1 MRVSFVVFDELD
13 ILVDLENIVEL
24 ADVDLVIQLGNHG
37 DPEGME
43 FVVGSNDVID
53 LIEWPRSSDSVSY
66 LELCQAL

>member
-1 MRVSFVVFDELD
+1 MWVSLVVFDELD
-13 ILVDLENIVEL
+13 VLVDLENIVEL

-37 DPEGME
+37 DPEGMK
-43 FVVGSNDVID
+43 FVVGSNDIID

>member
-1 MRVSFVVFDELD
+1 MWVSLVVFDELD
-13 ILVDLENIVEL
+13 VFVDLENIVEL
-24 ADVDLVIQLGNHG
+24 ADVNLVIQLRDHG

-53 LIEWPRSSDSVSY
+53 LIKWPWSSDSVSY